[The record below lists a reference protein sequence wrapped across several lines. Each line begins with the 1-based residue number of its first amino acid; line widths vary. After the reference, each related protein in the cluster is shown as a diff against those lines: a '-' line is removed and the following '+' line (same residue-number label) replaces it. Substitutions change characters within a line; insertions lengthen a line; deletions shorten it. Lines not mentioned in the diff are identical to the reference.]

1 MARDEPARYYEL
13 AGKDAV
19 ASPRPP
25 RNAWAVES
33 GAVMQARPILPRTP
47 ATAVAGH
54 GHTMF
59 RMLLEDLSGTR
70 IDDEDGRLTLLAT
83 LDHTPA
89 VYQRAGARSLADG
102 GRADLRQ
109 DHPTA
114 RLHRR

>member
-1 MARDEPARYYEL
+1 MAT
-13 AGKDAV
+13 
-19 ASPRPP
+19 
-25 RNAWAVES
+25 S
-33 GAVMQARPILPRTP
+33 GYFFMATDTPGRLSRAPSCKLVCRLILPRTP